1 MTHYGGQASDGQRAM
16 HLQKKREREQEELE
30 LRKRK
35 LEDTLKVPKLFLE
48 VFFVVMNSTSR
59 FTEMISR
66 TLGIKTACSIKSFL
80 CIFCLQML

>member
-35 LEDTLKVPKLFLE
+35 LEDTLKVPKLFFRGSFCRHELILCKN
-48 VFFVVMNSTSR
+48 NSLY
-59 FTEMISR
+59 F
-66 TLGIKTACSIKSFL
+66 GH
-80 CIFCLQML
+80 

>member
-35 LEDTLKVPKLFLE
+35 LEDTLKVPPKLILE
-48 VFFVVMNSTSR
+48 VLFVVMNSTSN
-59 FTEMISR
+59 
-66 TLGIKTACSIKSFL
+66 
-80 CIFCLQML
+80 

>member
-35 LEDTLKVPKLFLE
+35 LEDTLKVPKLFSNNESELRSHYLSL
-48 VFFVVMNSTSR
+48 V
-59 FTEMISR
+59 
-66 TLGIKTACSIKSFL
+66 LGVAR
-80 CIFCLQML
+80 

>member
-48 VFFVVMNSTSR
+48 VFFCFHELDEQIYRND
-59 FTEMISR
+59 
-66 TLGIKTACSIKSFL
+66 KSYFGH
-80 CIFCLQML
+80 

>member
-48 VFFVVMNSTSR
+48 GYLMS
-59 FTEMISR
+59 
-66 TLGIKTACSIKSFL
+66 
-80 CIFCLQML
+80 